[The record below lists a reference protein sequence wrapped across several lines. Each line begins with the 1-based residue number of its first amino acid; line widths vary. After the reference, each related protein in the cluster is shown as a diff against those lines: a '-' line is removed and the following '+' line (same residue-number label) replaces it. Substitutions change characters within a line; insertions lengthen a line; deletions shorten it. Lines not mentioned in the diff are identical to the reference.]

1 MRYNKFDNSS
11 MHYIDRQ
18 RKIGWLPRDWNT
30 KNWVKFSCIFGDRLF
45 SMIISMIIV
54 FIIFIISLNSSEF
67 ISILAVLNIVKKK
80 REVGSLVGIL
90 QNLSS
95 KFKVKIRLN
104 FSQHH

>member
-1 MRYNKFDNSS
+1 MGYNKFDNSS

-45 SMIISMIIV
+45 SMIISMIIA

-67 ISILAVLNIVKKK
+67 ISILAVLNIIKKEKK
-80 REVGSLVGIL
+80 RDGIL